1 MKLRSLRLHGFKS
14 FADRTQIEFREGV
27 TAIVGSNGCGKS
39 NTADAVRWVL
49 GEQRASA
56 LRGGKMEEVI
66 FQGSIKRRP
75 LNYAEVSL
83 SFSNEDGSIAI
94 PQTEVEIA
102 RKVFREGGSEY
113 ALNRVG
119 CRLRDIHDLLRDTG
133 LGSNASTIIEIGMI
147 DSILSERAEERRAM
161 FEEAAGIGKYKDRRK
176 AAQRRLEAAEVDL
189 ARLNDLV
196 TEVESKVRSLARQK
210 RRAQRHAELQSR
222 RLDLE
227 VALTRADLEA
237 LTAAL
242 DTGAARREALER
254 SERDAHT
261 ERTTAEAVLE
271 ERRIEAAE
279 LTRRRQ
285 AASARL
291 DDVRQRLATRER
303 EILLADE
310 RRSNAELRIQ
320 QLVRERGEL
329 AERAA
334 SYDAGAARLR
344 GEREAASGR
353 LEGVRERLETRVE
366 ENDGLRAT
374 LNAHR
379 QASEAAA
386 ARSREV
392 AREIAAAEGERA
404 AAERRGTDAAERLA
418 RLGDQELQLGNEI
431 TVLGEQ
437 TELWSGQGLTLRERL
452 DAAADA
458 AEGARE
464 EARVFR
470 GREGPLRDQL
480 RGAEDRVQRLAS
492 QVAAREAMERSYEG
506 FSPAVTAIMAGRE
519 RFPGVRGPLADFVKA
534 TTADPATAQAVESFL
549 GTLLQA
555 LVVEDLAAA
564 RLVRRW
570 FRQEWGGGG
579 TLLLLPL
586 DAPGVRAAV
595 RGAGSRLGVAGS
607 GEGQGWVETFLD
619 GLMVV
624 PGEDA
629 LDGYGDG
636 SRVDALGDT
645 VDARGVIRLG
655 QPAAGEGILARREML
670 GRLRNELEDAE
681 VARDRLVLERDSLA
695 EQVAHAE
702 ERAREADDV
711 RRRIEAELRQLD
723 ADTAAHGHRRG
734 RLEREREQVS
744 ASIASARREA
754 EQAVGRMTELD
765 ARMVELHALSADAQ
779 AAASREGAG
788 LAELDARW
796 EAARDEESELR
807 VAAARAE
814 GELREV
820 ERALADA
827 VNGANAARARSTR
840 LQAEA
845 DELLRSLEGLSG
857 IRDRAGEDVE
867 ALFAERD
874 GHAAEVSNLDT
885 RLGEL
890 EAEVNGA
897 DERARVSRR
906 RESEAAE
913 SRHRIEVERAELEGQ
928 LLRTRERLEVEWGRP
943 WEVLAEAAN
952 AVVEGDAEAWRG
964 ELREIG
970 QQIDTLGP
978 INMLAVQEHE
988 EEDRRLTFLTEQR
1001 DDLTRARD
1009 DLAAAIRAINKT
1021 AREVFMGTFDT
1032 VRENFHRTFQSL
1044 FLGGE
1049 CDVWLADPDDPLESP
1064 IEIHA
1069 SPRGKKTQRIHLLS
1083 GGERTLTALSLL
1095 FAIYLVKPSPF
1106 CLFDEVDAPLDESN
1120 VGRFI
1125 QLLNDFK
1132 GHTQF
1137 IVITHNPRTM
1147 EAADWIYGVTMEEPG
1162 VSTIVGVELE
1172 GAWSYGD
1179 PHAAAGTSL
1188 N

>member
-14 FADRTQIEFREGV
+14 FADRTLIEFRDGV

-83 SFSNEDGSIAI
+83 AFSNDDGSIPI

-133 LGSNASTIIEIGMI
+133 LGSNAYSIIEIGMI

-176 AAQRRLEAAEVDL
+176 AAQRRLEGAEVDL
-189 ARLNDLV
+189 ARLNDLI

-210 RRAQRHAELQSR
+210 RRAQRHAELQAR

-242 DTGAARREALER
+242 SQGASRHEALER
-254 SERDAHT
+254 DERDAHT

-285 AASARL
+285 GASARL

-329 AERAA
+329 AERATA
-334 SYDAGAARLR
+334 LDADAARLR
-344 GEREAASGR
+344 GERDTALGR
-353 LEGVRERLETRVE
+353 LEGVRERLEARVE

-374 LNAHR
+374 LSAHR

-386 ARSREV
+386 AKSREI

-404 AAERRGTDAAERLA
+404 AAERRRADAQERLA
-418 RLGDQELQLGNEI
+418 RLGEQDLQLGNEI

-458 AEGARE
+458 AEAARE
-464 EARVFR
+464 EARALR
-470 GREGPLRDQL
+470 GREAPLRDQL
-480 RGAEDRVQRLAS
+480 RGSEDRVQRLAS
-492 QVAAREAMERSYEG
+492 QVAAREAMESSYEG
-506 FSPAVTAIMAGRE
+506 FSPAVTAIMAERE
-519 RFPGVRGPLADFVKA
+519 RFPGVLAPLADFVKA
-534 TTADPATAQAVESFL
+534 TTADAATAQAVESFL

-555 LVVEDLAAA
+555 LVVKDLQAA

-570 FRQEWGGGG
+570 FRQEWSGGG

-586 DAPGVRAAV
+586 DAPGVREAV
-595 RGAGSRLGVAGS
+595 AGEHRLGVSGS
-607 GEGQGWVETFLD
+607 GAGQAWVDTFLQ
-619 GLMVV
+619 GLVV
-624 PGEDA
+624 LSGEDP
-629 LDGYGDG
+629 LDGFTAG
-636 SRVDALGDT
+636 SRVDTLGDT

-670 GRLRNELEDAE
+670 GRLRNQLEDAE
-681 VARDRLVLERDSLA
+681 VARDRLVLERDALA
-695 EQVAHAE
+695 DQVAMAE

-734 RLEREREQVS
+734 RLEREREQVV
-744 ASIASARREA
+744 ASIASARREGETAVARMA
-754 EQAVGRMTELD
+754 ELDSRLTELQSLSTD
-765 ARMVELHALSADAQ
+765 AH

-820 ERALADA
+820 ERALSDA
-827 VNGANAARARSTR
+827 LNGADAARARSTT

-857 IRDRAGEDVE
+857 IRERAGEDVE

-874 GHAAEVSNLDT
+874 AHAAEVANLDA

-890 EAEVNGA
+890 EVEVNSA
-897 DERARVSRR
+897 EERARVSRR

-913 SRHRIEVERAELEGQ
+913 GRHRLELERAELES
-928 LLRTRERLEVEWGRP
+928 RVVRARERLEVEWGRP

-952 AVVEGDAEAWRG
+952 PVEEGEAEAWRT

-970 QQIDTLGP
+970 QQVDALGP

-988 EEDRRLTFLTEQR
+988 EEDRRLQFLIEQR
-1001 DDLTRARD
+1001 DDLTKARD

-1021 AREVFMGTFDT
+1021 AREQFMGTFDT
-1032 VRENFHRTFQSL
+1032 VRQNFHRTFQSL

-1106 CLFDEVDAPLDESN
+1106 CLFDEVDAPLDEAN

-1172 GAWSYGD
+1172 GAWSFGD
-1179 PHAAAGTSL
+1179 PRAA
-1188 N
+1188 

>member
-14 FADRTQIEFREGV
+14 FPDRTLIEFRDGV

-66 FQGSIKRRP
+66 FQGTVRRRP
-75 LNYAEVSL
+75 LNYAEVTL
-83 SFSNEDGSIAI
+83 SFSNEDGSIPI

-113 ALNRVG
+113 ALNRVS

-133 LGSNASTIIEIGMI
+133 LGSNAYSIIEIGMI

-176 AAQRRLEAAEVDL
+176 AAQRRLEGAEVDL

-210 RRAQRHAELQSR
+210 RRAQRHAELMAR

-227 VALTRADLEA
+227 VALATADLA
-237 LTAAL
+237 SLDAAL
-242 DTGAARREALER
+242 AEGARRREALA
-254 SERDAHT
+254 RDESDART

-271 ERRIEAAE
+271 ERRIEGAE

-285 AASARL
+285 HAAAKL

-310 RRSNAELRIQ
+310 RRSNAEMRIQ
-320 QLVRERGEL
+320 QLVRERAEL
-329 AERAA
+329 GGRAEALAADAERLAVDRDRA
-334 SYDAGAARLR
+334 LA
-344 GEREAASGR
+344 R
-353 LEGVRERLETRVE
+353 LEGVRERLEARVE
-366 ENDGLRAT
+366 ENDALRST
-374 LNAHR
+374 LASHR

-386 ARSREV
+386 GRSREI

-404 AAERRGTDAAERLA
+404 SAERRRADALERLA
-418 RLGDQELQLGNEI
+418 SLGDQDAQLGNEI

-437 TELWSGQGLTLRERL
+437 TELWSGQGLALRDRL
-452 DAAADA
+452 DAAADLA
-458 AEGARE
+458 DAARE
-464 EARVFR
+464 EARTFR

-480 RGAEDRVQRLAS
+480 RAAEDRVQRLAS

-506 FSPAVTAIMAGRE
+506 FSPAVTAIMAERE
-519 RFPGVRGPLADFVKA
+519 RFPGVLAPLADFVRA
-534 TTADPATAQAVESFL
+534 TTADAATAQAVESFL
-549 GTLLQA
+549 GSLLQA
-555 LVVEDLAAA
+555 LVVKDLASA

-570 FRQEWGGGG
+570 FREEWSGGG

-586 DAPGVRAAV
+586 DAPGVRDAMA
-595 RGAGSRLGVAGS
+595 GASNRLGVAGS
-607 GEGQGWVETFLD
+607 GAGQAWADVFLD
-619 GLMVV
+619 GLVV
-624 PGEDA
+624 LPGEDP
-629 LDGYGDG
+629 LDGFGAG
-636 SRVDALGDT
+636 ARVDGFGDT

-670 GRLRNELEDAE
+670 ARLRNELEDAE
-681 VARDRLVLERDSLA
+681 VARDRLVLERDALA

-702 ERAREADDV
+702 ERAREADEV
-711 RRRIEAELRQLD
+711 RRVLEAELRQLD

-734 RLEREREQVS
+734 RLEREREQVVS
-744 ASIASARREA
+744 SIAAARREA
-754 EQAVGRMTELD
+754 QTAEARMAELD
-765 ARMVELHALSADAQ
+765 ARLVELQSLASDAQ
-779 AAASREGAG
+779 SAASTAGAG
-788 LAELDARW
+788 LAELDAAW

-807 VAAARAE
+807 VAVARAE
-814 GELREV
+814 AELREV

-827 VNGANAARARSTR
+827 TNGADAARARSAT

-845 DELLRSLEGLSG
+845 DELRRSLEGLSG
-857 IRDRAGEDVE
+857 IRERAGEDVE

-874 GHAAEVSNLDT
+874 GHAAEVANLDA

-890 EAEVNGA
+890 EAEA
-897 DERARVSRR
+897 TAAEERARVARR
-906 RESEAAE
+906 REAEAAE
-913 SRHRIEVERAELEGQ
+913 TRHALELERAELES
-928 LLRTRERLEVEWGRP
+928 RVVRARERLEVEWGRP
-943 WEVLAEAAN
+943 WEVLVTQAN
-952 AVVEGDAEAWRG
+952 AIEEGEAEAWRG
-964 ELREIG
+964 EVREIA
-970 QQIDTLGP
+970 QQIDALGP

-1001 DDLTRARD
+1001 DDLTKARD
-1009 DLAAAIRAINKT
+1009 DLAAAIRQINKT
-1021 AREVFMGTFDT
+1021 AREVFMTTFDT
-1032 VRENFHRTFQSL
+1032 VRQNFHRTFQSL
-1044 FLGGE
+1044 FQGGE

-1132 GHTQF
+1132 AQTQF

-1162 VSTIVGVELE
+1162 VSSIVGVELE
-1172 GAWSYGD
+1172 GAWSY
-1179 PHAAAGTSL
+1179 AADQRPSM